1 MASVAGLVID
11 KHKGFMGAGGS
22 HDSSPHPSEHDGRVM
37 TPTSLSASLTARG
50 LTDINAALVAA
61 WMPEDRQA
69 AIDWLSGGPVPD
81 WLYGFDSRG
90 VLGERKQEGKP
101 EPRQKRLFE

>member
-1 MASVAGLVID
+1 
-11 KHKGFMGAGGS
+11 MGAGGTN
-22 HDSSPHPSEHDGRVM
+22 DSATHPGEHDGCSM
-37 TPTSLSASLTARG
+37 TPAHLSRALLARS